1 MQQCKVDLTIA
12 EVQMTLFRFSQS
24 PDPVSG
30 LLELQREL
38 DRMVESS
45 SGLGLSGRGVFPPV
59 NIFSDKDGYVVRVEV
74 PGVPP
79 DQLTVE
85 THGRTLTIAG
95 KRDVSAPA
103 GGGFHRRER
112 GSGEFSR
119 SLQLPDDLDP
129 SCAEASYQLGILTV
143 RIPKTE
149 EAKPRQIT
157 VKAA

>member
-1 MQQCKVDLTIA
+1 
-12 EVQMTLFRFSQS
+12 MTLFRVSQS
-24 PDPVSG
+24 LDPVSG

-38 DRMVESS
+38 DRMVERSA
-45 SGLGLSGRGVFPPV
+45 GLGLSGRGVFPPV
-59 NIFSDKDGYVVRVEV
+59 NIFSDKDGYVVRVEI

-79 DQLTVE
+79 EQLTIE
-85 THGRTLTIAG
+85 THSRTLTIAG
-95 KRDVSAPA
+95 KREVTAPA

-119 SLQLPDDLDP
+119 SLQLPDDLDA
-129 SCAEASYQLGILTV
+129 SRAEASYQFGILTV
-143 RIPKTE
+143 RIPKKE